1 MVKVWTIDEVSTKDY
16 DANGNLVAL
25 TDAERNAKLIEWN
38 NYESKS
44 ATRKLKQIKEIRLQK
59 LQETDYLSNSDMTM
73 SDDIKTWRQSLRDIP
88 QNYTTEEEYDLLK
101 ATDEDGNL
109 THSICNKP

>member
-1 MVKVWTIDEVSTKDY
+1 MSNEGKVKIGV
-16 DANGNLVAL
+16 
-25 TDAERNAKLIEWN
+25 NADTGEDIFRDMTAKELSEMDTP
-38 NYESKS
+38 EQLLE
-44 ATRKLKQIKEIRLQK
+44 RKLDIIKELRLVK

-109 THSICNKP
+109 THSIWNKP